1 MDDRCNAPLAMSR
14 MLSARVRSV
23 PRREISMKSGASSRD
38 KATVSAESSA
48 CRRDASA
55 AFTESSAC
63 ACREAVPITAN
74 SSTTLVICRPPP
86 PYYLAAASP
95 AADFKPL
102 RSDVLRL
109 WTYQMIFGVLLD
121 DVRTPARDAS
131 ACERR
136 HERPRLEADALQ
148 HECRVE
154 LDVGAQIAAGLHFLE
169 HPEDRLLDGPREV
182 EQLAVLDRAVRRAH
196 LVGHLAQHVGARI
209 ADLVDAMAEAHD
221 PPPARQLV
229 AHPRLGP
236 LGRPDVL
243 QHVEH
248 RNGRAAMQR
257 PLLRADRPGHGA
269 HHVRA
274 RARDDA
280 RSECRRVHPV
290 VDDG

>member
-23 PRREISMKSGASSRD
+23 PRRAISMKSGASSRD

-63 ACREAVPITAN
+63 ACRDAVPIIAN

-169 HPEDRLLDGPREV
+169 HPEDRLLEEVKTPARDASACERRHERPRLEADALQHECRV
-182 EQLAVLDRAVRRAH
+182 ELD
-196 LVGHLAQHVGARI
+196 VGAQI
-209 ADLVDAMAEAHD
+209 AAGLHFLE
-221 PPPARQLV
+221 
-229 AHPRLGP
+229 HPE
-236 LGRPDVL
+236 D
-243 QHVEH
+243 
-248 RNGRAAMQR
+248 
-257 PLLRADRPGHGA
+257 
-269 HHVRA
+269 
-274 RARDDA
+274 
-280 RSECRRVHPV
+280 
-290 VDDG
+290 

>member
-169 HPEDRLLDGPREV
+169 HPEDRLLDGPRQG
-182 EQLAVLDRAVRRAH
+182 EQPWALDRA
-196 LVGHLAQHVGARI
+196 LP
-209 ADLVDAMAEAHD
+209 ADLLWAPRCPGRGAGDWGPLRARGQNPMPP
-221 PPPARQLV
+221 PPPASS
-229 AHPRLGP
+229 
-236 LGRPDVL
+236 
-243 QHVEH
+243 
-248 RNGRAAMQR
+248 
-257 PLLRADRPGHGA
+257 LRTHGS
-269 HHVRA
+269 
-274 RARDDA
+274 A
-280 RSECRRVHPV
+280 RSA
-290 VDDG
+290 D